1 MWQWKYTQSNQVWR
15 PVKIAQLTGAWKATN
30 LFLSPLPTWPEPVSG
45 SLPSSACC
53 VSGTNSHT
61 QHSLWKL
68 ITFSHKIL
76 HRFFFGSQ
84 NHSRCAVQWF
94 SCSEYFLERRHYGL
108 LSQQPF
114 TCGCYLCSFP
124 HSSQT
129 RGGYRHLG
137 RGCRELLNH
146 FLISH

>member
-15 PVKIAQLTGAWKATN
+15 PVKIAQLTRVWKATN

-68 ITFSHKIL
+68 INFSHKIL
-76 HRFFFGSQ
+76 HRFFFGSPKPFQ
-84 NHSRCAVQWF
+84 VRCAVI
-94 SCSEYFLERRHYGL
+94 FLLQIFLGKKTLWPPVETALYLRMLPVQLSPFFLDPGGL
-108 LSQQPF
+108 QASWPGLS
-114 TCGCYLCSFP
+114 GVIK
-124 HSSQT
+124 
-129 RGGYRHLG
+129 
-137 RGCRELLNH
+137 NH
-146 FLISH
+146 F